1 MPPGM
6 ATPTTMSTCRAE
18 TEQGKHVFEIFDYSQ
33 HRGMGNGKFISPGTF
48 SVGGHDWAIRFYPD
62 GFSSSSQSYISV
74 YLELLDKDT
83 TVRASCD
90 LMLVDQTTELPTS
103 VNKTELRIF
112 NSGDLSRFAPQT
124 DLFMV
129 RSQFEASSYLRD
141 DHLTIQCIVTVRKMP
156 QASTTKSVHQI
167 EVPPSDIAKHFGN
180 LLDAEEGADVTVSVG
195 GLT

>member
-1 MPPGM
+1 
-6 ATPTTMSTCRAE
+6 
-18 TEQGKHVFEIFDYSQ
+18 
-33 HRGMGNGKFISPGTF
+33 MGNGEFIRSGTF
-48 SVGGHDWAIRFYPD
+48 SVGGHDWPIRFYHD
-62 GFSSSSQSYISV
+62 GFSSNSQSYISV

-103 VNKTELRIF
+103 VNKTELRKF
-112 NSGDLSRFAPQT
+112 NSGDLSRFAPRT

-129 RSQFEASSYLRD
+129 RSQFEASLYLRD

-156 QASTTKSVHQI
+156 QASTTKSLNQI

-195 GLT
+195 GEKFAAHMDRARCAVACFQSPALWADARGQVEAYNH